1 MAPPDSGTL
10 SAYFLAGSK
19 TYSRGFTQEALSHKS
34 QLLINISVSN
44 QTGLKACCVDSFK
57 ALNLSEDQISQL

>member
-1 MAPPDSGTL
+1 MAPPDSRTL
-10 SAYFLAGSK
+10 SAYFQAGGN

-44 QTGLKACCVDSFK
+44 QTGLKACCVALFK
-57 ALNLSEDQISQL
+57 VLNLSEDQISQL